1 MFHYLNLQGKIEDPA
16 LERHEANEEISKSTK
31 NELVGVLWVERK
43 IAEKKLVQHIPVR
56 LHVHQLRTRL
66 HHLLHRPPEIHVRVR
81 RVRGHRHA
89 PLERHLLIH
98 LRLLNISAIFSQ
110 RRRVVLGGFVGV
122 LKEGV

>member
-1 MFHYLNLQGKIEDPA
+1 MSVWKEHYMFHHLNLQRKIEDPE

-43 IAEKKLVQHIPVR
+43 ITEKKLVQHIPVR

-66 HHLLHRPPEIHVRVR
+66 HHLLHRAAEIDVRVR

-89 PLERHLLIH
+89 ALEQDLLSDLH
-98 LRLLNISAIFSQ
+98 VLNMSSIFSE
-110 RRRVVLGGFVGV
+110 RR
-122 LKEGV
+122 